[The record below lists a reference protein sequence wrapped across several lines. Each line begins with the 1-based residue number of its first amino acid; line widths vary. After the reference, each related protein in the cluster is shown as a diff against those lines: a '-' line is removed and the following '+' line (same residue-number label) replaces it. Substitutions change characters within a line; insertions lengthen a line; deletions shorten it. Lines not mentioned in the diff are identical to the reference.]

1 MIRINPT
8 LGLTLILLSMM
19 IGAGVVSGSW
29 GYTLGRE
36 ALRGVTQPE
45 TRPGQVGASDGE
57 SAPQSGLAILNED
70 ELINNAKSR
79 MAGNTPTAA
88 VTSPAASP
96 VSEPPASEPSREPV
110 MGAEEPSED
119 NQITAEPF
127 PDEPGDGQAATPV
140 NDLSEPSPAENNWVD
155 EPEVLEEP
163 SFSNEGEGLE
173 PPGEGF

>member
-45 TRPGQVGASDGE
+45 TRPGHVGVSDGE
-57 SAPQSGLAILNED
+57 SAPQSGLAILNEE

-88 VTSPAASP
+88 VPSP
-96 VSEPPASEPSREPV
+96 VSDPPASSQREPSSEPV
-110 MGAEEPSED
+110 VGVEERLEED
-119 NQITAEPF
+119 RGTSDALV
-127 PDEPGDGQAATPV
+127 DESVDGQAVTPV
-140 NDLSEPSPAENNWVD
+140 NNLSDPSPTENDWMD
-155 EPEVLEEP
+155 EPDALDEP
-163 SFSNEGEGLE
+163 SFSGEGEGME
-173 PPGEGF
+173 PLGEGF

>member
-29 GYTLGRE
+29 GYALGRE

-45 TRPGQVGASDGE
+45 TRPGQVGTSDGE
-57 SAPQSGLAILNED
+57 SAPQSGLAILDEE
-70 ELINNAKSR
+70 ELINNAKNR

-88 VTSPAASP
+88 VTSP
-96 VSEPPASEPSREPV
+96 VSEPLASEPPNESSSEPV
-110 MGAEEPSED
+110 IRAEERSDD
-119 NQITAEPF
+119 NQLTAEP
-127 PDEPGDGQAATPV
+127 PLDESVDGQAVTPV
-140 NDLSEPSPAENNWVD
+140 NDLSEPFPAENSWVD
-155 EPEVLEEP
+155 EPEVVEEP